1 MNITASSRW
10 LDGERFL
17 TQASSGHAMVVD
29 ADRTSNS
36 GPSPMELVLMGLCSC
51 TSVDVVNILHKK
63 RQTVWD
69 VTVTAEAER
78 AETPPRVYTSIR
90 LVYRITGAG
99 VDRKAV
105 EDAVRL
111 SKEKY
116 CSVSRMLE
124 KSATIS
130 HEIMVRDAG
139 TPRRED

>member
-1 MNITASSRW
+1 
-10 LDGERFL
+10 
-17 TQASSGHAMVVD
+17 MVVD

-36 GPSPMELVLMGLCSC
+36 GSSPMELVLMGLCGC
-51 TSVDVVNILHKK
+51 TSVDVVNILRKK

-78 AETPPRVYTSIR
+78 ADTPPRVYTSIR

-99 VDRKAV
+99 VNRKAV

-116 CSVSRMLE
+116 CSVSQMLE

-130 HEIMVRDAG
+130 HEIMVMEAEN
-139 TPRRED
+139 PRRES

>member
-17 TQASSGHAMVVD
+17 TQSSSGHAMVVD

-36 GPSPMELVLMGLCSC
+36 APSPMELVLMGLCSC
-51 TSVDVVNILHKK
+51 TSVDVVNILRKK

-69 VTVTAEAER
+69 VTVTADAER
-78 AETPPRVYTSIR
+78 ADEPPRVYTAIR
-90 LVYRITGAG
+90 LVFRVTGAA

-111 SKEKY
+111 SKDKY

-124 KSATIS
+124 KTATIT
-130 HEIMVRDAG
+130 HEIMVMEAE
-139 TPRRED
+139 TPRRDA